1 MDIVYGIL
9 ALLALGLFIIALQAI
24 IYSVFFTIPA
34 ILIGTLTYFLAINDL
49 IQRSGENTLINRM
62 LNVKLTDGKLV
73 SKLNR
78 DINFN
83 HNEALEVFIISI
95 FFCLLTDLMLS
106 FFCFTEY
113 ESMFSGIKIFGQT
126 ANMSTESG
134 FLYILFGSIVAI
146 GLYYYFFIKKRFKDD
161 LISFTNNRLNGI
173 NLTLD
178 LGEGLAELNR
188 QTSEL
193 YRSRGIEY
201 QEKNL
206 PFYDFL
212 EKNKS
217 RIISDTQ
224 NVKRELEKKFKE
236 ELKLAETDLKNAKNV
251 ASLRDSAV
259 KAYNDAKD
267 PVIKYD
273 NPAFNDKLKE
283 YNTSIISYDSLIIDK
298 KWDSYINFMK
308 ILVENI
314 NDLKQKALK
323 YSTSGHKTTAVNVG
337 EPSSKPQKNIRQV
350 EDTDNTGGYEAK
362 LKDLKSRK
370 IGKNEGGV

>member
-34 ILIGTLTYFLAINDL
+34 ILIDTLTYFLAINDL

-126 ANMSTESG
+126 AYMSTESG